1 MKKVLFLFPF
11 VFTGCLIYEQPSYP
25 SLDGTY
31 VVTCVTIECGELD
44 IFEEYCENTTVFTQL
59 PSTPLDTL
67 KINKTKIH
75 ISGNEIHMKPFFE
88 NGIEKWKEVY
98 PLRIHQDMITGEWS
112 ELTILYG
119 YNLERT
125 YIITKDRLQ
134 GLTLGYVQHPSH
146 GETYYY
152 TLTFQRQGP

>member
-31 VVTCVTIECGELD
+31 VVTCVTIECTELD
-44 IFEEYCENTTVFTQL
+44 IFEEHCENTTVFTQL

-75 ISGNEIHMKPFFE
+75 ISGNQISMKDYLL
-88 NGIEKWKEVY
+88 NGEVEWLEDY
-98 PLRIHQDMITGEWS
+98 PLRINQDLITGAWS
-112 ELTILYG
+112 HLSILYP
-119 YNLERT
+119 NREPRT
-125 YIITKDRLQ
+125 YRITED
-134 GLTLGYVQHPSH
+134 GLEYLILGFTQELSSSA
-146 GETYYY
+146 TYNYI
-152 TLTFQRQGP
+152 LTFQRQGP